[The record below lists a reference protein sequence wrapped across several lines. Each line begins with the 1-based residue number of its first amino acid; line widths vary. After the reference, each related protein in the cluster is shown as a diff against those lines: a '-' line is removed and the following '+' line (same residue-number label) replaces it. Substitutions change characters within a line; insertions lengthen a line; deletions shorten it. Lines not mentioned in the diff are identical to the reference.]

1 MLTLIFGFFF
11 RSPVWGVIRHNP
23 ILWLEV
29 EKEICR
35 QLFRCFFFVE
45 INIWWKDFLCK
56 HIPTCSFRHVL
67 CHKAVLKWIKI
78 SLIFISSG
86 HFQTIV
92 NALWYFSYLCHC
104 MFSFVLCHK
113 HVYMFNDNKMNL
125 NLLMAYCKWPNTEG
139 SDDPASYPYNKTIN
153 RQVGLPWTWSFRI
166 LVQTVEKV
174 PIKFERSEYK

>member
-1 MLTLIFGFFF
+1 MYFFQI
-11 RSPVWGVIRHNP
+11 PCLGRHKAQPHFVVGKWERN
-23 ILWLEV
+23 LLSTF
-29 EKEICR
+29 
-35 QLFRCFFFVE
+35 QMFFFVE

-67 CHKAVLKWIKI
+67 CHKAVLEWIKI
-78 SLIFISSG
+78 ALIFISSG

-104 MFSFVLCHK
+104 MFSSVLCHK

-125 NLLMAYCKWPNTEG
+125 NLLMAYCKWPNMEG

-153 RQVGLPWTWSFRI
+153 RKVGLPWTWSFRI